1 MNSLNQIEKH
11 ITILDTLKIRDNTS
25 AAFLI
30 GKMRSEY
37 AFKTVEEIQK
47 NVEKFIESTLNTL
60 VEISEKLEKEYF
72 YH

>member
-1 MNSLNQIEKH
+1 M
-11 ITILDTLKIRDNTS
+11 LKIKDKSS

-37 AFKTVEEIQK
+37 EFKTVEEIQK
-47 NVEKFIESTLNTL
+47 NVEKFIENTLNTL

-72 YH
+72 NY